1 MGTYGNPREKSL
13 GILYK
18 NQKKGCLQRDNI
30 LIFNHSEIEK
40 INVKG

>member
-1 MGTYGNPREKSL
+1 M
-13 GILYK
+13 GILEK
-18 NQKKGCLQRDNI
+18 KAWESIIKGKKKGCLQRDNI